1 MIAQIE
7 SLPLED
13 KPQEK
18 KELFK
23 HAIFAFERLRIKE
36 MSQELADAVF
46 LMQKNYCHCLRNKTI

>member
-36 MSQELADAVF
+36 MSRELAEAVIF
-46 LMQKNYCHCLRNKTI
+46 NAENFYRF